1 MTATATFP
9 MQAREFGT
17 PHDPAPIAEAGATPP
32 PPRLSP
38 IQFAV
43 TVLKRRLYKWQ
54 AFIMADV
61 LKKPTSAVTPNE
73 AGKTSI
79 IIASLAL
86 WCLHEYPGATVVV
99 TSATFRAV
107 RTQVFAALKQYEQQ
121 FAHWTWKDAEVED
134 GHGGRIVGF
143 ATDSGAK
150 FEGFHAYLATATT
163 PFRPLLIILDEAKTI
178 PDDIFVGVD
187 RCNPTWLLYI
197 SSPGGHFGRFHDSFK
212 SARFAAHKITISDCP
227 HITPERIAAMK
238 EQYGEDSDIYRSM
251 ILGLFAKGKED
262 GKVVAFESYERCLAN
277 PPRWQEG
284 VKRAF
289 CDFADSGDLCI
300 IATRDGNRLDFAD
313 VWKPDGNKAG
323 VAERFE
329 RSLRKLQEQG
339 YELLGDEDGTGHGYI
354 TTLNLRGVRIRGV
367 RNNDAASRPEV
378 HFNLAAEQWWTFAK
392 QIEDCRWILPHDET
406 LKRQLCTREQNWVL
420 VDGKKQFGREDGKLQ
435 LQPKKRSGMPS
446 PNHAD
451 AIVGVAFDYPLM
463 ESTSYLKGE
472 KDGVLPSR
480 YAELQ
485 ELQEAERMAG
495 MDAGD
500 Y

>member
-1 MTATATFP
+1 MDAAATIE
-9 MQAREFGT
+9 Q
-17 PHDPAPIAEAGATPP
+17 APIAERGAQPP

-43 TVLKRRLYKWQ
+43 TVLKKRLYKWQ

-61 LKKPTSAVTPNE
+61 IRKPTSAVTPNE

-79 IIASLAL
+79 IIAALAL

-150 FEGFHAYLATATT
+150 FEGFHAYLATATA

-178 PDDIFVGVD
+178 PDDIYIGVD
-187 RCNPTWLLYI
+187 RCNPTWELYI

-212 SARFAAHKITISDCP
+212 MERRARHEIGIEDCP
-227 HITPERIAAMK
+227 HITPERIEAMK
-238 EQYGEDSDIYRSM
+238 QQYGEDSDIYRSM
-251 ILGLFAKGKED
+251 ILGKFAKGKED
-262 GKVVAFESYERCLAN
+262 GKVVAFADYEKCLAN
-277 PPRWQEG
+277 PPQWSEG
-284 VKRAF
+284 VKQVF

-300 IATRDGNRLDFAD
+300 IAQRDGNRVSFAD
-313 VWKPDGNKAG
+313 AWKPEGGPDVVTA
-323 VAERFE
+323 RFA
-329 RSLRKLQEQG
+329 RSLRKLQSDG
-339 YELLGDEDGTGHGYI
+339 YLLLGDQDGTGHGYI
-354 TTLNLRGVRIRGV
+354 TGLKLMGIHVRGV
-367 RNNDAASRPEV
+367 RNNDKTSKPKV
-378 HFNLAAEQWWTFAK
+378 YFNLNAEQWWGFSK
-392 QIEDCRWILPHDET
+392 QVAECKWILPHDET
-406 LKRQLCTREQNWVL
+406 LKRQLCTREQNFVE
-420 VDGKKQFGREDGKLQ
+420 VDGKKQFGREDGLLQ
-435 LQPKKRSGMPS
+435 LQPKRRSGMPS

-451 AIVGVAFDYPLM
+451 AVVGVCFDYPLL
-463 ESTSYLKGE
+463 ESTSYLNQT

-480 YAELQ
+480 YAEMQ
-485 ELQEAERMAG
+485 ELQEAEKQAG
-495 MDAGD
+495 FDAGD

>member
-1 MTATATFP
+1 MDAAATID
-9 MQAREFGT
+9 QV
-17 PHDPAPIAEAGATPP
+17 PAAAATPAEEP
-32 PPRLSP
+32 PAAKPRLSP

-43 TVLKRRLYKWQ
+43 TVLKKRLYKWQ

-61 LKKPTSAVTPNE
+61 LKKPTAAVTPNE

-86 WCLHEYPGATVVV
+86 WCLHEYPGSTIVV

-107 RTQVFAALKQYEQQ
+107 RTQVFAALKQYESQ

-150 FEGFHAYLATATT
+150 FEGFHAY
-163 PFRPLLIILDEAKTI
+163 PDRPLLIILDEAKTI
-178 PDDIFVGVD
+178 PDDIYVGVD

-197 SSPGGHFGRFHDSFK
+197 SSPGGHFGRFHDAFK
-212 SARFAAHKITISDCP
+212 SERFAQHQIGIKDCP
-227 HITPERIAAMK
+227 HITPERIEAMRL
-238 EQYGEDSDIYRSM
+238 QYGEDSDIYRSM

-262 GKVVAFESYERCLAN
+262 GKVVAFNDWERCLAN
-277 PPRWQEG
+277 PPLWQEG
-284 VKRAF
+284 TRQVF

-300 IATRDGNRLDFAD
+300 IAKRDGNRISFAD
-313 VWKPDGNKAG
+313 AWKPEGGPEVVTA
-323 VAERFE
+323 RFA
-329 RSLRKLQEQG
+329 RVLRPLQDQG
-339 YELLGDEDGTGHGYI
+339 YTLLGDQDGTGHGYI
-354 TTLNLRGVRIRGV
+354 TGLKLQGITVRGV
-367 RNNDAASRPEV
+367 RNNDKTSKPKV
-378 HFNLAAEQWWTFAK
+378 YFNLNAEQWWTFSK
-392 QIEDCRWILPHDET
+392 QVSECRWILPHDEI
-406 LKRQLCTREQNWVL
+406 LKRQACTREQNFVE
-420 VDGKKQFGREDGKLQ
+420 VDGKKQFGREDGLLQ
-435 LQPKKRSGMPS
+435 LQPKRRSGMPS

-451 AIVGVAFDYPLM
+451 AVVGVAFDYPVI
-463 ESTSYLKGE
+463 ESESYLNRP

-480 YAELQ
+480 YAEIE
-485 ELQEAERMAG
+485 ELRQAEEMAG